1 MLNVQPECSTTGTNH
16 CVWNVQASETQNI
29 FKARAMLANIYCV
42 YILIISKGNL
52 LSHTLCDQRF
62 PYCIQHLSWQPFFKY
77 VYIQYMYNVHIHVI
91 FMRSTRC
98 DLTMHIIYIVPHQ
111 FAKSRQF
118 EIHIFSA
125 SLTLSYMLVLV
136 WFPSWWI
143 LCVIAYTLQYKPL
156 VSNKC
161 LLLYLIFAI
170 RDWFWE
176 FYSSCD
182 WLILITKLPF
192 LLKN

>member
-1 MLNVQPECSTTGTNH
+1 MYHLFQNKSSHINAKCTTPNVAPREKAI
-16 CVWNVQASETQNI
+16 ASEMYKLHKLRIYSKHVQC
-29 FKARAMLANIYCV
+29 LANVYCV

-156 VSNKC
+156 VSDNC
-161 LLLYLIFAI
+161 LLLYLIFPS
-170 RDWFWE
+170 RYWSWE
-176 FYSSCD
+176 F
-182 WLILITKLPF
+182 
-192 LLKN
+192 